1 VITII
6 FGESIIFCDGEVTYL
21 GKDFWIWQ
29 DLESFQVSVI
39 VNSKMNNL
47 VPIAFFSVEFIIL
60 KGFHFL
66 RGGIKL
72 CSILPNSFS

>member
-1 VITII
+1 MITII

-47 VPIAFFSVEFIIL
+47 VPIAFFFSRIY
-60 KGFHFL
+60 HFE
-66 RGGIKL
+66 RF
-72 CSILPNSFS
+72 SFSQSPSLCLTQIESH

>member
-1 VITII
+1 MITIN
-6 FGESIIFCDGEVTYL
+6 FGESIISCDGEVAYL

-47 VPIAFFSVEFIIL
+47 VPIAF
-60 KGFHFL
+60 
-66 RGGIKL
+66 
-72 CSILPNSFS
+72 SFSRIYHFERFSFSQGWN